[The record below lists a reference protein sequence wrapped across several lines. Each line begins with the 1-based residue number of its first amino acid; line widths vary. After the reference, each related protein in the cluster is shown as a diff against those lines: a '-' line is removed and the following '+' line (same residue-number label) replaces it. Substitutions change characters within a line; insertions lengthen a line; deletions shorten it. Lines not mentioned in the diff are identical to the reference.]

1 MIDAKRSWSGL
12 VKKGQVLTITDSAK
26 EYMNKVADGKYV
38 TLGVRSGGCAGLEY
52 EWGLSDSVEHETI
65 KWTPIDDILLIDP
78 MAEMFMFGSVVDYV
92 NELGGAY
99 LKVVNPMA
107 QSQCGC
113 GTSFS
118 A

>member
-1 MIDAKRSWSGL
+1 
-12 VKKGQVLTITDSAK
+12 
-26 EYMNKVADGKYV
+26 
-38 TLGVRSGGCAGLEY
+38 
-52 EWGLSDSVEHETI
+52 
-65 KWTPIDDILLIDP
+65 
-78 MAEMFMFGSVVDYV
+78 MFMFGSVVDYV